1 LLNAE
6 PDWRS
11 SQKLLRPSCFTPSI
25 PMVSKI
31 TRLLTGV
38 ARSYQERNGQPIF
51 GYGMYVL
58 VVLGS
63 SCVRDQFPSP
73 LSFAVDKD
81 TSRRIP

>member
-6 PDWRS
+6 PDWQS
-11 SQKLLRPSCFTPSI
+11 SQKLLRPSYFTPSI

-38 ARSYQERNGQPIF
+38 ARSYQERNGLPIF

-58 VVLGS
+58 VVPGS
-63 SCVRDQFPSP
+63 SCVTDQFPSP
-73 LSFAVDKD
+73 FSFAIDKD